1 MSKEEIVD
9 LMLKSS
15 DYNPYTGKLS
25 TKDNYIAA
33 IELAQ
38 LCREFAENG
47 ETDAAMNNP
56 VEDWNEVIEILK
68 TKQRWVKVNG
78 DILVLLQ

>member
-1 MSKEEIVD
+1 MKMMSKEEIVD

-25 TKDNYIAA
+25 KEDNYSAA
-33 IELAQ
+33 IELAK

-47 ETDAAMNNP
+47 QTDEAMDIP
-56 VEDWNEVIEILK
+56 VEDWNDVIK
-68 TKQRWVKVNG
+68 
-78 DILVLLQ
+78 LLNQNRDE

>member
-1 MSKEEIVD
+1 MNKEEIVD

-33 IELAQ
+33 IELAK

-47 ETDAAMNNP
+47 ETDEAMNIP

-68 TKQRWVKVNG
+68 TKQR
-78 DILVLLQ
+78 

>member
-15 DYNPYTGKLS
+15 DYNPYTGKL
-25 TKDNYIAA
+25 TMKDNYIAA
-33 IELAQ
+33 IELAK

-47 ETDAAMNNP
+47 QTDEAMGIP
-56 VEDWNEVIEILK
+56 VEDWDDVIK
-68 TKQRWVKVNG
+68 
-78 DILVLLQ
+78 LLNQNKDE